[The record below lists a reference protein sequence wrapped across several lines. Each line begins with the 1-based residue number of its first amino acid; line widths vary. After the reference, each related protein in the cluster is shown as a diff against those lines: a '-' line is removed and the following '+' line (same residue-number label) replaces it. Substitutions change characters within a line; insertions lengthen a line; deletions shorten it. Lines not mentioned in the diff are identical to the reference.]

1 MEHIYAALCVCGLI
15 ESVFGENLRRMWVW
29 QEKCRDVI
37 AHCALNKST
46 FLFSQILITV
56 NHN

>member
-37 AHCALNKST
+37 AHCAQPQQIHFFVQPNLNYC
-46 FLFSQILITV
+46 
-56 NHN
+56 